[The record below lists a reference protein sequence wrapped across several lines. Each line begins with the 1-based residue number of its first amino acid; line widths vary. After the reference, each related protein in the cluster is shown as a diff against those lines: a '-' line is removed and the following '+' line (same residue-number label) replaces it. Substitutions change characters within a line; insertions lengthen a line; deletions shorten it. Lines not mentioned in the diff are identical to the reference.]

1 MWVCEQEVEERQAVE
16 VVEAR
21 CLDEAHD
28 DFVISD
34 AVVGTVAESDFAH
47 NDVAAQQPLSPV
59 VVCTDFFELQACNQ
73 LVHVLLEFSEESV
86 GFGMVEPPV
95 EFSP

>member
-1 MWVCEQEVEERQAVE
+1 MEERQGVE

-21 CLDEAHD
+21 GLDEAHD

-34 AVVGTVAESDFAH
+34 AVVGTVAECDLAH
-47 NDVAAQQPLSPV
+47 NDVAAQQPLGPV

-73 LVHVLLEFSEESV
+73 LVYVLGECSEESI